1 MRRSSIASSSDG
13 VGEGVGVGDAAG
25 DGYVKASVW
34 QGDVES
40 MKFWS

>member
-25 DGYVKASVW
+25 DGYGKASVL
-34 QGDVES
+34 QGDVEC